1 MVKFFKIKASGF
13 LILANGIMLAIILN
27 QLAQIYF
34 FRLDLT
40 EEKRFTIKQP
50 TKDLLRSLDDVVY
63 VEVFLEGDLNAGFRR
78 LNSSIKDMLE
88 EFRVYS
94 KNKVRYNFINPTIA
108 KGNRA
113 QQEFI
118 LELAKKGIQP
128 KSVIDQKDGQRTE
141 QLVFPGAIL
150 SYGGSEKGIML
161 LKGNMTQGAQ
171 SVLNQS
177 IEGLEF
183 EFASA
188 IQDLTGT
195 NRKNIAWIEGHG
207 ELDNINGASLLQA
220 LRQSYN
226 VFKINL
232 TEKPELKKFDLVII
246 AKPTQRFAEDDIYR
260 IDQYLIHGGKLLMM
274 IDVIGV
280 NMDSVNN
287 GEFFAFP
294 NDLGLE
300 NSFFKYGVRI
310 NNDLV
315 QDRVSLLVPI
325 KTDNSQMTQIEWPF
339 FPLINHYAEHPA
351 TRNLD
356 ASVLKYTSS
365 IDTVKALGI
374 KKTPLLFSSGYSR
387 KISAPIKISFN
398 DLRKEINPENFSKGP
413 FAMGYLLEGK
423 FTSVFKNRFL
433 PERVDTT
440 NFSIVDK
447 EGKLIVISDGDV
459 AQNSINL
466 QTGRPQELGFD
477 NYSKRIFANQDLLM
491 NIVAW
496 LEDDSGIINARSREV
511 EIRPLDK
518 EKIKRKDFWQVINL
532 ALPLLLLSLIG
543 IAKTYFRMRKYGIVK

>member
-207 ELDNINGASLLQA
+207 ELDNINGASLLQE